1 MHRLAVPKSP
11 FLLCCCKCHYSL
23 SSGMARVSDNEF
35 SDLFFSFFFFF
46 SHKKCTFILFVFDFL
61 ISVLI
66 FYFLFVFLA
75 LL

>member
-35 SDLFFSFFFFF
+35 SDLFFSFSFF
-46 SHKKCTFILFVFDFL
+46 SFLITFIFFVFDFL
-61 ISVLI
+61 ISALI
-66 FYFLFVFLA
+66 FYFLFFFLA